1 MKKALLSLAL
11 ATGAM
16 FSAKAQTIIYVDADA
31 TGNNNGSTWASA
43 YTNLEDALYN
53 NGVTGAQIW
62 IAEGT
67 YTPYYSNSVF
77 DIRHGEKLYGG
88 FNGTETSISQRD
100 PAQNV
105 TILSG
110 DVYHDD
116 SLGNYYNNAQ
126 RVIRVDPFDPY
137 NTLNG
142 EEVVILDGLTI
153 SDAYSTT
160 AAGGGLGTDYPGVY
174 QKGIRIYNCIFE
186 NNTNRYQSAFN
197 FYTSYSDPV
206 LEVSN
211 SIFRNNHALE
221 AYTVEFRV
229 TNTTGAAYY
238 ATFTNNLFE
247 NNTTVDSVYTG
258 GGVVGRFANFSFA
271 TFEIQLTNNTF
282 IGNSNNNGN
291 FHKCLFVSEKGSSA
305 NADIIMDFD
314 NNLFYDNENLNTI
327 VMDNNA
333 IWTTKYIGANCK
345 NNGGDWTQLSS
356 FVGSLISPNDPFED
370 YAAGDLR
377 PTTSY
382 ATQGDTAS
390 YLSTWTDY
398 DLAGEDRMDYVNGTI
413 AVGAYERGSVCENT
427 TATITAEVC
436 DYYESPSGDED
447 WTVSGTFVDT
457 IPNSCGMDSIITVN
471 LTVIVDWG
479 ITISNNGTT
488 LTANQDNATYQWYSC
503 NEPKGP
509 VDSATSQTFTPTTP
523 GIYAVEITF
532 DSCEVFS
539 DCFEVDSVAAPIGIS
554 DVSSAANFHIY
565 PNPANDIITVKHELN
580 SNIEVS
586 IYTLTGAQVSNT
598 IVSSNSN
605 NIDVS
610 SLPAGYYILKA
621 KSGDLEHVE
630 KLIIQ

>member
-1 MKKALLSLAL
+1 MKNRAMKKALLSLAL

-31 TGNNNGSTWASA
+31 TGSNNGSTWASA
-43 YTNLEDALYN
+43 YTNLANALDN

-67 YTPYYSNSVF
+67 YTPYYSNSSF
-77 DIRHGEKLYGG
+77 DIKHGEKLYGG
-88 FNGTETSISQRD
+88 FNGTETSISQRN
-100 PAQNV
+100 PAQNI

-110 DVYHDD
+110 DVYEDD
-116 SLGNYYNNAQ
+116 SLGNYYNNAK
-126 RVIRVDPFDPY
+126 RIINVDPYDPN

-142 EEVVILDGLTI
+142 EEVVLLDGLTI
-153 SDAYSTT
+153 SDAYSTS

-314 NNLFYDNENLNTI
+314 NNLFFDNVNLNTI

-345 NNGGDWTQLSS
+345 NNGGDWTQLNS

-413 AVGAYERGSVCENT
+413 AIGAYQRGLVCQNT
-427 TATITAEVC
+427 TATINADACLEYT
-436 DYYESPSGDED
+436 SPSGKI
-447 WTVSGTFVDT
+447 WTAAGTYQDT
-457 IPNSCGMDSIITVN
+457 IPNSCGFDSAMTIN
-471 LTVIVDWG
+471 LTIIVDTSVSITSGG
-479 ITISNNGTT
+479 IE
-488 LTANQDNATYQWYSC
+488 LMANQASATYQWYDCDTDLPIS
-503 NEPKGP
+503 G
-509 VDSATSQTFTPTTP
+509 ATNQTYQPTQT
-523 GIYAVEITF
+523 GDYGVEVTVGNCTEYSECHYVVVTGVN
-532 DSCEVFS
+532 DLKE
-539 DCFEVDSVAAPIGIS
+539 
-554 DVSSAANFHIY
+554 AANLSIF
-565 PNPANDIITVKHELN
+565 PNPADDIITVKHELN

-598 IVSSNSN
+598 IVSSNAN
-605 NIDVS
+605 TIDVS